1 MHSRLLTNNHKKIL
15 LGAFAVM
22 CLLTLFCIALV
33 LKSDSFW
40 NVSGYLSRIAYI
52 ICLLFLTPLAGYLI
66 IKKETGIVFSKVLE
80 HAGVYKCNE
89 QGLEAFERFIATL

>member
-1 MHSRLLTNNHKKIL
+1 ALMQERDIRNDET
-15 LGAFAVM
+15 LGKHADWMNELRDKYGSFT
-22 CLLTLFCIALV
+22 C
-33 LKSDSFW
+33 KSEE
-40 NVSGYLSRIAYI
+40 GI
-52 ICLLFLTPLAGYLI
+52 IEI